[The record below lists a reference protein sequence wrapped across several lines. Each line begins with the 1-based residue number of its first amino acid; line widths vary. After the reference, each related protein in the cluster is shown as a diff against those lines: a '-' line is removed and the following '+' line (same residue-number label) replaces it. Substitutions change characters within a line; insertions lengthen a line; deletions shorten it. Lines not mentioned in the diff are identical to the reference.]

1 MESKEENGF
10 TLLAKEQ
17 QRLLGL
23 AVAQHAVLEEAIQDA
38 FQRLSGPGACCDD
51 QLQTPPAAGIKL
63 AVASARQPSSVQLR
77 APDALP
83 EEASVQH
90 EVLQRSPSISEGSEV
105 SSAEEF
111 VPPVTGGRTSTT
123 SAPGMG
129 STNVRAAAAFA
140 ISEMPQTWCDRIRGR
155 IVTLFDY
162 LVGPMVFLNSLVL
175 LLELQI
181 EGGIAGASI
190 GMDPAP
196 TWSDWAPALR
206 TIDSVFVFVFAVEL
220 IIRVVLDRRGFV
232 RDVANWFDG
241 FIVVAGLAN
250 LLIAAPMLNSGGD
263 QDQSLMRLVRVI
275 KSLRSLRMLR
285 SFRFVR
291 GLRLLV
297 MACQCFLP
305 SLCWS
310 MVLLGI
316 FMSMGGLALGNL
328 LMEFVMDDAA
338 SLEDRQ
344 WIWLRYG
351 TAYRAL
357 YTLYE
362 ITFAGNWPTNV
373 RPVLEKVSHVY
384 VIFFVLYVTVIV
396 FAVIRVITAIFLKDT
411 LDAAHNDAENLI
423 LDKMR
428 KKAEYVGKLEAV
440 FQAIDKC
447 GDGMIS
453 EERLTEIL
461 SNPKVAAYFQTLELD
476 VHESRALFHIL
487 DNGDGEV
494 TREEFIDGILRCKG
508 GARAIDQIQMHAD
521 LRQLDK
527 KVVKLVKS
535 LQKSDVIKGKR
546 QSVRGELKRAQ
557 HLKVFH
563 FGAGQS
569 KSFHPL
575 A

>member
-1 MESKEENGF
+1 MESEEENGF
-10 TLLAKEQ
+10 ALLAKEQ

-38 FQRLSGPGACCDD
+38 FQRLSGPGTGCDEQAAWD
-51 QLQTPPAAGIKL
+51 QLETPLAAGIKL
-63 AVASARQPSSVQLR
+63 AVTASRQPSSVQLR
-77 APDALP
+77 TPDALP
-83 EEASVQH
+83 EEAPVQL
-90 EVLQRSPSISEGSEV
+90 EALQRSDSLSEGSEV
-105 SSAEEF
+105 SEDF
-111 VPPVTGGRTSTT
+111 VPPVSVGRVSTN

-140 ISEMPQTWCDRIRGR
+140 ISETPQTWCDHMRGR
-155 IVTLFDY
+155 IVTLLDY
-162 LVGPMVFLNSLVL
+162 LVGPLVFLNSLVL

-181 EGGIAGASI
+181 EGGLAGASI

-206 TIDSVFVFVFAVEL
+206 TTDSVFVFVFAVEL
-220 IIRVVLDRRGFV
+220 IIRVMLDRRGFV

-476 VHESRALFHIL
+476 VHESR
-487 DNGDGEV
+487 
-494 TREEFIDGILRCKG
+494 
-508 GARAIDQIQMHAD
+508 
-521 LRQLDK
+521 
-527 KVVKLVKS
+527 
-535 LQKSDVIKGKR
+535 
-546 QSVRGELKRAQ
+546 
-557 HLKVFH
+557 
-563 FGAGQS
+563 
-569 KSFHPL
+569 
-575 A
+575 

>member
-23 AVAQHAVLEEAIQDA
+23 AVAQHAVLEEAIQE
-38 FQRLSGPGACCDD
+38 CCRD
-51 QLQTPPAAGIKL
+51 Q
-63 AVASARQPSSVQLR
+63 
-77 APDALP
+77 
-83 EEASVQH
+83 ASVQH

-140 ISEMPQTWCDRIRGR
+140 ISEMPQTWCDRIRGPRVSGR

-328 LMEFVMDDAA
+328 LMD
-338 SLEDRQ
+338 
-344 WIWLRYG
+344 
-351 TAYRAL
+351 
-357 YTLYE
+357 
-362 ITFAGNWPTNV
+362 
-373 RPVLEKVSHVY
+373 
-384 VIFFVLYVTVIV
+384 
-396 FAVIRVITAIFLKDT
+396 
-411 LDAAHNDAENLI
+411 
-423 LDKMR
+423 
-428 KKAEYVGKLEAV
+428 
-440 FQAIDKC
+440 
-447 GDGMIS
+447 
-453 EERLTEIL
+453 L
-461 SNPKVAAYFQTLELD
+461 SF
-476 VHESRALFHIL
+476 
-487 DNGDGEV
+487 
-494 TREEFIDGILRCKG
+494 
-508 GARAIDQIQMHAD
+508 
-521 LRQLDK
+521 
-527 KVVKLVKS
+527 
-535 LQKSDVIKGKR
+535 
-546 QSVRGELKRAQ
+546 
-557 HLKVFH
+557 
-563 FGAGQS
+563 
-569 KSFHPL
+569 
-575 A
+575 

>member
-1 MESKEENGF
+1 MESEEENGF

-23 AVAQHAVLEEAIQDA
+23 AVAQHAVLEEAIQEA
-38 FQRLSGPGACCDD
+38 FQRLSVPGTCGDAQAASD
-51 QLQTPPAAGIKL
+51 QLQTPLAAGIKL
-63 AVASARQPSSVQLR
+63 AVTSSRQPSSVQLR
-77 APDALP
+77 APEALP
-83 EEASVQH
+83 EEAPEKL
-90 EVLQRSPSISEGSEV
+90 EVFQRSPSISEGSEV
-105 SSAEEF
+105 SEEF
-111 VPPVTGGRTSTT
+111 VPPVSVGRVSTN

-140 ISEMPQTWCDRIRGR
+140 ISETPQTWCDQIRGR
-155 IVTLFDY
+155 IVTLLDY
-162 LVGPMVFLNSLVL
+162 LVGPLVFLNSLVL

-206 TIDSVFVFVFAVEL
+206 TTDSVFVFVFAVEL
-220 IIRVVLDRRGFV
+220 IIRVLLDRRGFV

-250 LLIAAPMLNSGGD
+250 LLIAAPMLSSGGD

-338 SLEDRQ
+338 SLED
-344 WIWLRYG
+344 
-351 TAYRAL
+351 
-357 YTLYE
+357 
-362 ITFAGNWPTNV
+362 
-373 RPVLEKVSHVY
+373 
-384 VIFFVLYVTVIV
+384 
-396 FAVIRVITAIFLKDT
+396 
-411 LDAAHNDAENLI
+411 
-423 LDKMR
+423 
-428 KKAEYVGKLEAV
+428 
-440 FQAIDKC
+440 
-447 GDGMIS
+447 
-453 EERLTEIL
+453 
-461 SNPKVAAYFQTLELD
+461 
-476 VHESRALFHIL
+476 
-487 DNGDGEV
+487 
-494 TREEFIDGILRCKG
+494 
-508 GARAIDQIQMHAD
+508 
-521 LRQLDK
+521 
-527 KVVKLVKS
+527 
-535 LQKSDVIKGKR
+535 
-546 QSVRGELKRAQ
+546 
-557 HLKVFH
+557 
-563 FGAGQS
+563 
-569 KSFHPL
+569 
-575 A
+575 